1 MKYQTQL
8 IRTAAAFILY
18 VLLTATFLPSSA
30 QTTIRRVTTMGTGN
44 GSTWATASSLQTA
57 LGASMA
63 GDQVWIAQGT
73 YKPDATDRTATFSV
87 PAGVLVYGGFAGSE
101 AALANRTGGAT
112 ILSGDLLG
120 DDGTRPVRPPATD
133 DQAAY
138 NAALVTYNAALVTYN
153 ATRDDNS
160 RTVVTI
166 GGANVTLNGL
176 TIEGGERG
184 TADITFRTRSH
195 GAGLFAGVGT
205 TGTTL
210 TACTFN
216 NNNSGYWGGG
226 AYFDGAATLTGCDFN
241 NNSAD
246 NGGGGAFFRG
256 TATVTNCTFTEN
268 TTNGNGFVSGGGGA
282 YFDGAAT
289 LTGCDFNDNNS
300 NNLGG
305 GAYFRGTATVTNC
318 TFTENTANNDGG
330 GALFLGTTTVTQCT
344 FTENTANNRSSDG
357 GGAYFDGVSTV
368 INSTLYNNNAGG
380 IGGGIATTSAF
391 PFILQNSILIGNTAR
406 VAAFGHQI
414 RVFNTDAARIVNIQ
428 NNLIAG
434 GADPLGTNQGVV
446 YSNSGPANITE
457 ANTVDESDAT
467 VVFASTDA
475 MNANYLRLRVGS
487 PAVNAGNNLYLN
499 NGTPD
504 DTNDDIKIDAAGNAR
519 IQNRRVDLGAYES
532 TLDAPPTQAITFA
545 DPTGGVGVIVGQSI
559 DLVAT
564 TDALDLFVTFTTD
577 PPGIATLLDDG
588 TGDGMGRLRFDA
600 IGVVTVTAVQ
610 AGGDSEGVTYPPA
623 TSVTYTITVRPT
635 AGATIFR
642 VAETATGIENGS
654 SWANVMTLQA
664 ALGIAIVAGDQIWIA
679 AGTYTPHA
687 DDRAGTFTIPAGVL
701 VYGGFDPV
709 ADASDTDASSRSGA
723 ATILSGDL
731 SDDDLTDREDAN
743 YTLRR
748 TDNSRTVVTIGGA
761 NVTLNGLTIEGG
773 ERGTAVINSDTSHH
787 GAGLFAGVGTTG
799 TTLTACAFN
808 NNSADDDGGGAYFY
822 GAATL
827 TGCDFNNNS
836 ADGDGGGAFFR
847 RTATVTNCTFTEN
860 TANGRLSNGGGAYFG
875 GVSTVINSTLYN
887 NNAYI
892 RGGGLYVNNLAFP
905 FILQNSILI
914 GNTAAGAAFGHQI
927 SVFNIDA
934 ARIVN
939 IQNNLIA
946 GGADPLDQGVY
957 STSGSP
963 NITEANTVDE
973 SDATV
978 VFVSTD
984 AMNANYLRLRVGSP
998 ALNAGNNLY
1007 LNNGTP
1013 GDTNDDIKIDAA
1025 GNARIQGDTVDL
1037 GAYEGAVA
1045 APMAQAIAFTSDDTG
1060 AVGDDITLAATGG
1073 ASGLDVTFEI
1083 ATETLP
1089 DGSAATTGE
1098 VATLG
1103 DDGTTLTLTGVG
1115 TVDITATQSGNAN
1128 YTMATQ
1134 TQTITVSQ
1142 GTQAIAFTSDD
1153 TGAVGDDITL
1163 AATGGAS
1170 GLDVTFEI
1178 TTETLPDGSAA
1189 TTGEVATLGD
1199 DGTTLT
1205 LTGVGTVGITA
1216 TQSGNANY
1224 AAATQTQ
1231 TITVSQG
1238 TQTIEFTPPAGGS
1251 VGTDIELM
1259 ATASSGLDVTFAVTL
1274 GGTGTASLES
1284 NGTTLTLT
1292 GVGTVDITATQ
1303 SGNANYTMATQTQ
1316 TITVSQGTQA
1326 IAFTSDDTGAVG
1338 DDITLAATGGA
1349 SGLDVTFEITTE
1361 TLLDGSAATTGEVA
1375 TLGDDGTTL
1384 TLTGVG
1390 TVDITATQSGNAN
1403 YAAATQT
1410 QTITVSQ
1417 GTQAIA
1423 FTSADTGAVGDDITL
1438 AATGGASGLDVT
1450 FEITT
1455 ETLLDG
1461 SAATTGEVATLGDDG
1476 TTLTLTGVGT
1486 VDITATQSGN
1496 ANYTMATQTQTIT
1509 VSQGAQAIAFT
1520 SDDTGAVGDDITLAA
1535 TGGASGLDVTFEIT
1549 TETLP
1554 DGSAATTGEVATLGD
1569 DGTTLTLTGVGTVD
1583 ITATQSGN
1591 ANYTMATQ
1599 TQTITVSQGTQ
1610 TIEFT
1615 PPAGGSVGTDI
1626 ELMATASSGLDVTFA
1641 VTLGG
1646 TGTATLESN
1655 GTTLTL
1661 TGVGMVDIT
1670 ATQSGNANYTM
1681 ATQTQTITVSQG
1693 KQTITFTSDTT
1704 GNVGTNI
1711 ELAAT
1716 ASSTLPVTFEITGG
1730 TGTATLS
1737 NNTLSLTGVGT
1748 VDITATQAGNAN
1760 YAAATQTQTIMV
1772 DVALNIRRVTTAGTG
1787 DGSTWAVAM
1796 NLEAALA
1803 ASTTPGNQI
1812 WIAQGTYKPHATDR
1826 TVSFRIPTGVL
1837 VYGGF
1842 AGTEATFDP
1851 TTNDTRARNAE
1862 GVLTNVTILSGDLL
1876 GDDGTRP
1883 VRPPATA
1890 DTADQTAY
1898 NAALAT
1904 YTATRDDNSNTVVIL
1919 AGENVTLDGLTISG
1933 GQGGNRAD
1941 FSRGAGLSAGTGT
1954 AGATLTG
1961 CTFTGN
1967 EATSNGGG
1975 AFFTGATLTNCTFT
1989 SNMSGNHGGGVFGI
2003 GATLTACTFTN
2014 NIADNGG
2021 GGAYFS
2027 TTGPA
2032 TLTNCTF
2039 TGNEASGAGGAQL
2052 SGGGTLTACTFT
2064 GNTARFSNGGGAIF
2078 KKGGELRNCVFAN
2091 NTSTNNTSNGI
2102 VGGGR
2107 GGGLSITSGATIINS
2122 TFYANTSTGQG
2133 GGMYVDFGLTGS
2145 FTLRNNVLIGN
2156 TATKLG
2162 NQVFVSNT
2170 AANIVNIQTNLIEGE
2185 AAPSGT
2191 DQGVRY
2197 GIPGSSN
2204 ITEENTVDEDDVDVV
2219 FASTDAMNENYLR
2232 LTAGSPAVNLGNN
2245 DYLNNGTPGN
2255 PNDDITL
2262 DAAGAARIQRGVVD
2276 LGAYES
2282 DIKGAQTITF
2292 TSPAIGVV
2300 GTDIELVATAS
2311 SGLDVTFE
2319 ITGGTGTATL
2329 SNNTLSLTGVGKVE
2343 VTATQVGNE
2352 NYAMTTQTQTITVR
2366 PVVAVIFRVTMTGA
2380 GDRDGSSWRN
2390 AMTLQAALAAPTV
2403 TGDQIWIAQ
2412 GTYKPHADDRTATFS
2427 VPAGVLVYGGFA
2439 GTEATFDP
2447 TTNDTRARNTEGV
2460 LTNVTIL
2467 SGDLTGD
2474 DGTRPVRPP
2483 AADDQTAYNAA
2494 LATYN
2499 ATRDDNSNTV
2509 VILAGENV
2517 TLDGLTISG
2526 GQGGNRA
2533 DHNRGAGLSAG
2544 AAGATLTG
2552 CTFTGNEATSNG
2564 GGAFFDATGV
2574 TLTNCTFT
2582 SNKSGNR
2589 GGGVFGK
2596 GVTLTACTFT
2606 NNIAGGGGGGAY
2618 FSDSAGGATSQLTNC
2633 TFTGNTARFGNGG
2646 GAIFRKGGEL
2656 RNCVF
2661 ANNTSNS
2668 SGGGLSITSGATIIN
2683 STFYANTS
2691 AGQGGGMY
2699 VAFGLQTS
2707 PFTLRNNVL
2716 IGNTAT
2722 MLGNQVFV
2730 SNTAANIVNI
2740 QTNLI
2745 EGEAAPRGTDQGVR
2759 YEFPGSSNITEENTV
2774 DEDDVDVVFA
2784 STDAM
2789 NENYLRL
2796 TAGSPAVNLGNND
2809 YLNNGT
2815 PGNPNDDIT
2824 LDAAGAAR
2832 IQRGAVDL
2840 GAYESDIK
2848 GAQTIS
2854 FADSATGGPVGTD
2867 IVLVVVV
2874 EGGDSGEPVTFAITE
2889 GDTLATLADN
2899 TLSLTG
2905 VGTVII
2911 TATQSGNEN
2920 YEAATP
2926 VTHEITVSQGT
2937 QTITFTSDTTGNVG
2951 TEIELEATGGAS
2963 GQPVTFEITPGG
2975 TGTASLDDNGTTLTL
2990 TGVGTVEITATQM
3003 GNANYADTMQTQTIT
3018 VSQGTQTITFTS
3030 DTTGNVGT
3038 NIELAATA
3046 SSGLPVT
3053 FAITPGGT
3061 GTASLDDNGTTLT
3074 LTGVGTVEITATQAG
3089 DANYAEATETQTIT
3103 VSQGRQTITFT
3114 SDTTGNVGANIEL
3127 AATASSTLPVTFEIT
3142 TGDTLATLLDSTL
3155 SLTGVGTVII
3165 TATQA
3170 GDANYAEATET
3181 QTITVSQGRQTIT
3194 FTSDTTGNV
3203 GTNIELAAT
3212 ASSGLPVTFA
3222 ITEGDTLATLVDS
3235 TLSLTGIGTVT
3246 ITATQEGNANY
3257 ADTMQTQTI
3266 TVSQGTQTI
3275 TFTSDTTGNVGTNIE
3290 LAATASSTLPV
3301 TFAITEGDT
3310 LVTLADNTLSL
3321 TGVGTVTITA
3331 TQEGNANYADTMQT
3345 QTITVSQGTQTI
3357 TFTSDTTGNVGTNI
3371 ELAATA
3377 SSGLPVTFAIT
3388 EGDTL
3393 ATLADNTLSLTGVGT
3408 VTITATQEGNANYA
3422 DTMQT
3427 QTITVSQETQTITF
3441 TSDTTG
3447 NVGTEIELAA
3457 TASSGLPVTFAI
3469 TEGDTLAT
3477 LVDSTLS
3484 LTGVG
3489 TVTITATQ
3497 EGNANYADTMQTQT
3511 ITVSQRT
3518 QTITFTSDTT
3528 GNVGTEIEL
3537 AATAS
3542 SGLPVTFAITE
3553 GDTLATLVDSTL
3565 SLTGVGTVTI
3575 TATQEGNANYADTM
3589 QTQTIMVSQ
3598 GTQTITF
3605 TSDTTGN
3612 VGTEIELAATASS
3625 TLPVTFEITT
3635 NPTAGVATLTDD
3647 GTGDGMGSL
3656 TLTGAGT
3663 ITVTASQAGNADYA
3677 AATPVE
3683 RTITVE
3689 AKTALGIE
3697 EVVDDLVLYPNP
3709 TSGKLYFSEQVEE
3722 FLLYSSEGRLLD
3734 TWKNVRS
3741 ADLTALPSG
3750 MYFVE
3755 VIRGGRS
3762 VGYRIVRK

>member
-30 QTTIRRVTTMGTGN
+30 QTIRRVTTAGTGD
-44 GSTWATASSLQTA
+44 GSTWAVAMNLEVALAASTTS
-57 LGASMA
+57 
-63 GDQVWIAQGT
+63 GDQVWIAQGAYT
-73 YKPDATDRTATFSV
+73 PHADDRDATFTI
-87 PAGVLVYGGFAGSE
+87 PAGVLVYGGFAGTE
-101 AALANRTGGAT
+101 AALADRTGGAT
-112 ILSGDLLG
+112 ILSGDLMG
-120 DDGTRPVRPPATD
+120 NDGTRPVRPPATD
-133 DQAAY
+133 DQTA
-138 NAALVTYNAALVTYN
+138 YNAALVTYN

-160 RTVVTI
+160 RTVVTV

-184 TADITFRTRSH
+184 TRDIDSPSRSH

-205 TGTTL
+205 MGTTL

-226 AYFDGAATLTGCDFN
+226 AYFYGAATLTGCDFNNNSADNDGGGAYFDGAATLTGCDFN

-246 NGGGGAFFRG
+246 DDGGGGGA
-256 TATVTNCTFTEN
+256 
-268 TTNGNGFVSGGGGA
+268 GGGA

-289 LTGCDFNDNNS
+289 LTGCDFNDNTTNGRFSDGGGAHFDGAATLTGCDFNDNNS
-300 NNLGG
+300 DYLGG

-344 FTENTANNRSSDG
+344 FTENTANGRSSDG
-357 GGAYFDGVSTV
+357 GGAYFGGVSTV
-368 INSTLYNNNAGG
+368 INSTLYNNKADN
-380 IGGGIATTSAF
+380 IGGGLVTTSAF

-414 RVFNTDAARIVNIQ
+414 RVFNTDDARIVNIQ

-434 GADPLGTNQGVV
+434 GADPLGTDPV
-446 YSNSGPANITE
+446 YSNPGSLNITE

-475 MNANYLRLRVGS
+475 MNANYLRLRGGS

-545 DPTGGVGVIVGQSI
+545 DPTGGVGVRVGQSI

-654 SWANVMTLQA
+654 SWANAMTLQA

-709 ADASDTDASSRSGA
+709 ADSSDTDASSRSGT

-787 GAGLFAGVGTTG
+787 GAGLFAGVGTMG

-860 TANGRLSNGGGAYFG
+860 TANGTLSSGGGAYFG

-914 GNTAAGAAFGHQI
+914 GNTALGVAFGHQI
-927 SVFNIDA
+927 RVFNTDN

-946 GGADPLDQGVY
+946 GGADPLGTNQGVVY
-957 STSGSP
+957 SNPGSP

-1013 GDTNDDIKIDAA
+1013 VDTNDDIKIDAA
-1025 GNARIQGDTVDL
+1025 GNARIQGDMVDL

-1083 ATETLP
+1083 TTETLP

-1103 DDGTTLTLTGVG
+1103 GDGTTLTLTGVG

-1205 LTGVGTVGITA
+1205 LTGVGTVDITATQSGNANYTMAMQTQTITVSQGTQAIAFTSDDTGAVGDDITLAATGGASGLDVTFEITTETLPDGSAATTGEVATLGDDGTTLTLTGVGTVDITA

-1224 AAATQTQ
+1224 AAATQTQTITVSQGTQAIAFTSDDTGAVGDDITLAATGGASGLDVTFEITTETLPDGLAATTGEVATLGDDGTTLTLTGVGTVDITATQSGNANYAAATQTQTITVSQGTQAIAFTSDDTGAVGDDITLAATGGASGLDVTFEITTETLPDGSAATTGEVATLGDDGTTLTLTGVGMVDITATQSGNANYAAATQTQTITVSQGTQAIAFTSDDTGAVGDDITLAATGGASGLDVTFEITTETLPDGLAATTGEVATLGDDGTTLTLTGVGMVDITATQSGNANYTMATQTQ

-1259 ATASSGLDVTFAVTL
+1259 ATASSGLDVTFAVTR
-1274 GGTGTASLES
+1274 GGTGTATLGD

-1292 GVGTVDITATQ
+1292 GVGMVDITATQSGNANYTMATQTQTITVSQGKQTIAFMSDDTGAVGDDITLAATGGASGLDVTFEITTETLPDGSAATTGEVATLGDDGTTLTLTGVGMVDITATQSGNANYAAATQTQTITVSQGTQAIAFTSDDTGAVGDDITLAATGGASGLDVMFEITTETLPDGLAATTGEVATLGDDGTTLTLTGVGMVDITATQ

-1361 TLLDGSAATTGEVA
+1361 TLPDGLAATTGEVA

-1390 TVDITATQSGNAN
+1390 
-1403 YAAATQT
+1403 
-1410 QTITVSQ
+1410 
-1417 GTQAIA
+1417 
-1423 FTSADTGAVGDDITL
+1423 
-1438 AATGGASGLDVT
+1438 
-1450 FEITT
+1450 
-1455 ETLLDG
+1455 
-1461 SAATTGEVATLGDDG
+1461 
-1476 TTLTLTGVGT
+1476 
-1486 VDITATQSGN
+1486 
-1496 ANYTMATQTQTIT
+1496 M
-1509 VSQGAQAIAFT
+1509 
-1520 SDDTGAVGDDITLAA
+1520 
-1535 TGGASGLDVTFEIT
+1535 
-1549 TETLP
+1549 
-1554 DGSAATTGEVATLGD
+1554 
-1569 DGTTLTLTGVGTVD
+1569 VD

-1693 KQTITFTSDTT
+1693 KQTIAFMSDDT
-1704 GNVGTNI
+1704 GAVGDDIT
-1711 ELAAT
+1711 LAAT
-1716 ASSTLPVTFEITGG
+1716 GGASGLDVTFEITTETLPDGSAATTGEVATLGDDGTTLTLTGVGMVDITATQSGNANYAAATQTQTITVSQGTQAIAFTSDDTGAVGDDITLAATGGASGLDVTFEITTETLPDGSAATTGEVATLGDDGTTLTLTGVGTVDITATQSGNANYAAATQTQTITVSQGTQAIAFTSDDTGAVGDDITLAATGGASGLDVTFEITTETLPDGLAATTGEVATLGDDGTTLTLTGVGMVDITATQSGNANYTMATQTQTITVSQGTQTIAFKSDDAGDVGTDIELMATASSGLDVTFAVTPGG
-1730 TGTATLS
+1730 TGTASLESNGTTL
-1737 NNTLSLTGVGT
+1737 TLTGVGT

-1760 YAAATQTQTIMV
+1760 YTMAT
-1772 DVALNIRRVTTAGTG
+1772 
-1787 DGSTWAVAM
+1787 
-1796 NLEAALA
+1796 
-1803 ASTTPGNQI
+1803 
-1812 WIAQGTYKPHATDR
+1812 
-1826 TVSFRIPTGVL
+1826 
-1837 VYGGF
+1837 
-1842 AGTEATFDP
+1842 
-1851 TTNDTRARNAE
+1851 
-1862 GVLTNVTILSGDLL
+1862 
-1876 GDDGTRP
+1876 
-1883 VRPPATA
+1883 
-1890 DTADQTAY
+1890 
-1898 NAALAT
+1898 
-1904 YTATRDDNSNTVVIL
+1904 
-1919 AGENVTLDGLTISG
+1919 
-1933 GQGGNRAD
+1933 
-1941 FSRGAGLSAGTGT
+1941 
-1954 AGATLTG
+1954 
-1961 CTFTGN
+1961 
-1967 EATSNGGG
+1967 
-1975 AFFTGATLTNCTFT
+1975 
-1989 SNMSGNHGGGVFGI
+1989 
-2003 GATLTACTFTN
+2003 
-2014 NIADNGG
+2014 
-2021 GGAYFS
+2021 
-2027 TTGPA
+2027 
-2032 TLTNCTF
+2032 
-2039 TGNEASGAGGAQL
+2039 
-2052 SGGGTLTACTFT
+2052 
-2064 GNTARFSNGGGAIF
+2064 
-2078 KKGGELRNCVFAN
+2078 
-2091 NTSTNNTSNGI
+2091 
-2102 VGGGR
+2102 
-2107 GGGLSITSGATIINS
+2107 
-2122 TFYANTSTGQG
+2122 
-2133 GGMYVDFGLTGS
+2133 
-2145 FTLRNNVLIGN
+2145 
-2156 TATKLG
+2156 
-2162 NQVFVSNT
+2162 
-2170 AANIVNIQTNLIEGE
+2170 
-2185 AAPSGT
+2185 
-2191 DQGVRY
+2191 
-2197 GIPGSSN
+2197 
-2204 ITEENTVDEDDVDVV
+2204 
-2219 FASTDAMNENYLR
+2219 
-2232 LTAGSPAVNLGNN
+2232 
-2245 DYLNNGTPGN
+2245 
-2255 PNDDITL
+2255 
-2262 DAAGAARIQRGVVD
+2262 
-2276 LGAYES
+2276 
-2282 DIKGAQTITF
+2282 
-2292 TSPAIGVV
+2292 
-2300 GTDIELVATAS
+2300 
-2311 SGLDVTFE
+2311 
-2319 ITGGTGTATL
+2319 
-2329 SNNTLSLTGVGKVE
+2329 
-2343 VTATQVGNE
+2343 
-2352 NYAMTTQTQTITVR
+2352 
-2366 PVVAVIFRVTMTGA
+2366 
-2380 GDRDGSSWRN
+2380 
-2390 AMTLQAALAAPTV
+2390 
-2403 TGDQIWIAQ
+2403 
-2412 GTYKPHADDRTATFS
+2412 
-2427 VPAGVLVYGGFA
+2427 
-2439 GTEATFDP
+2439 
-2447 TTNDTRARNTEGV
+2447 
-2460 LTNVTIL
+2460 
-2467 SGDLTGD
+2467 
-2474 DGTRPVRPP
+2474 
-2483 AADDQTAYNAA
+2483 
-2494 LATYN
+2494 
-2499 ATRDDNSNTV
+2499 
-2509 VILAGENV
+2509 
-2517 TLDGLTISG
+2517 
-2526 GQGGNRA
+2526 
-2533 DHNRGAGLSAG
+2533 
-2544 AAGATLTG
+2544 
-2552 CTFTGNEATSNG
+2552 
-2564 GGAFFDATGV
+2564 
-2574 TLTNCTFT
+2574 
-2582 SNKSGNR
+2582 
-2589 GGGVFGK
+2589 
-2596 GVTLTACTFT
+2596 
-2606 NNIAGGGGGGAY
+2606 
-2618 FSDSAGGATSQLTNC
+2618 
-2633 TFTGNTARFGNGG
+2633 
-2646 GAIFRKGGEL
+2646 
-2656 RNCVF
+2656 
-2661 ANNTSNS
+2661 
-2668 SGGGLSITSGATIIN
+2668 
-2683 STFYANTS
+2683 
-2691 AGQGGGMY
+2691 
-2699 VAFGLQTS
+2699 
-2707 PFTLRNNVL
+2707 
-2716 IGNTAT
+2716 
-2722 MLGNQVFV
+2722 
-2730 SNTAANIVNI
+2730 
-2740 QTNLI
+2740 
-2745 EGEAAPRGTDQGVR
+2745 
-2759 YEFPGSSNITEENTV
+2759 
-2774 DEDDVDVVFA
+2774 
-2784 STDAM
+2784 
-2789 NENYLRL
+2789 
-2796 TAGSPAVNLGNND
+2796 
-2809 YLNNGT
+2809 
-2815 PGNPNDDIT
+2815 
-2824 LDAAGAAR
+2824 
-2832 IQRGAVDL
+2832 
-2840 GAYESDIK
+2840 
-2848 GAQTIS
+2848 
-2854 FADSATGGPVGTD
+2854 
-2867 IVLVVVV
+2867 
-2874 EGGDSGEPVTFAITE
+2874 
-2889 GDTLATLADN
+2889 
-2899 TLSLTG
+2899 
-2905 VGTVII
+2905 
-2911 TATQSGNEN
+2911 
-2920 YEAATP
+2920 
-2926 VTHEITVSQGT
+2926 
-2937 QTITFTSDTTGNVG
+2937 
-2951 TEIELEATGGAS
+2951 
-2963 GQPVTFEITPGG
+2963 
-2975 TGTASLDDNGTTLTL
+2975 
-2990 TGVGTVEITATQM
+2990 
-3003 GNANYADTMQTQTIT
+3003 QTQTIT
-3018 VSQGTQTITFTS
+3018 VSQGKQTIIFTS

-3053 FAITPGGT
+3053 FAIT
-3061 GTASLDDNGTTLT
+3061 
-3074 LTGVGTVEITATQAG
+3074 E
-3089 DANYAEATETQTIT
+3089 
-3103 VSQGRQTITFT
+3103 
-3114 SDTTGNVGANIEL
+3114 
-3127 AATASSTLPVTFEIT
+3127 
-3142 TGDTLATLLDSTL
+3142 GDTLATLLDSIL

-3170 GDANYAEATET
+3170 GDANYAEATKT
-3181 QTITVSQGRQTIT
+3181 QTITVSQDTQTIT

-3235 TLSLTGIGTVT
+3235 TLSLTGVGMVT
-3246 ITATQEGNANY
+3246 ITATQAGDANY
-3257 ADTMQTQTI
+3257 A
-3266 TVSQGTQTI
+3266 
-3275 TFTSDTTGNVGTNIE
+3275 E
-3290 LAATASSTLPV
+3290 AT
-3301 TFAITEGDT
+3301 E
-3310 LVTLADNTLSL
+3310 
-3321 TGVGTVTITA
+3321 
-3331 TQEGNANYADTMQT
+3331 T

-3393 ATLADNTLSLTGVGT
+3393 ATLVDSTLSLTGVGT
-3408 VTITATQEGNANYA
+3408 VIITATQAGNENYEAATPVTHEITVSQGTQTITFTSDDVGDVGTEIELEATGGASAQPVTFEITPGGTGTATLSGGTTLTLTGVGMVTITATQVGNANYA
-3422 DTMQT
+3422 AATQT
-3427 QTITVSQETQTITF
+3427 QTIMVSQGTQDITF

-3447 NVGTEIELAA
+3447 NVGT
-3457 TASSGLPVTFAI
+3457 
-3469 TEGDTLAT
+3469 
-3477 LVDSTLS
+3477 
-3484 LTGVG
+3484 
-3489 TVTITATQ
+3489 
-3497 EGNANYADTMQTQT
+3497 N
-3511 ITVSQRT
+3511 
-3518 QTITFTSDTT
+3518 
-3528 GNVGTEIEL
+3528 IEL

-3612 VGTEIELAATASS
+3612 VGTNIELAATASS

-3635 NPTAGVATLTDD
+3635 NPATGVATLTDD

-3683 RTITVE
+3683 RTIIVN
-3689 AKTALGIE
+3689 AVLGIE

-3750 MYFVE
+3750 LYFVE